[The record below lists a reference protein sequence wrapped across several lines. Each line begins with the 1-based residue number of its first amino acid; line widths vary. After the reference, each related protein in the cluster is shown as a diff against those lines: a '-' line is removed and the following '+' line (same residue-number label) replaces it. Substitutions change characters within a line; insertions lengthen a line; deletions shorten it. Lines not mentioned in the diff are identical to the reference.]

1 LTSQKSLN
9 EATSDA
15 LLTGNI
21 QMRSD
26 RKMTTASTS
35 AVSIPQHQITFD
47 NYANSLK
54 EKKKINSTVT
64 SFNRQKDS
72 ISTLVKQ

>member
-1 LTSQKSLN
+1 
-9 EATSDA
+9 
-15 LLTGNI
+15 
-21 QMRSD
+21 
-26 RKMTTASTS
+26 MTTASTS

-72 ISTLVKQ
+72 ISTLVKQQSTASEPKKYK